1 MGETCQND
9 AFELVRGDETIL
21 VVVKILE
28 ALPQTFALQT
38 LHQLS
43 KLIVAENMGSI
54 ALSEVEFDP
63 IAVGGMS
70 DLALCRSPQFLPV
83 KVERNTVGS
92 NVL

>member
-1 MGETCQND
+1 
-9 AFELVRGDETIL
+9 LVRGDETIL
-21 VVVKILE
+21 VLVKILE

-43 KLIVAENMGSI
+43 KLIVCEDMGSI

-70 DLALCRSPQFLPV
+70 DLALYQFAHFLPV
-83 KVERNTVGS
+83 EVERNTVRP